1 MEISMLTTTFTG
13 NITFF
18 EIVTHDGQG
27 NPLDNPFLAA
37 KIAVNDVNDN
47 GLTIEVRTK
56 NGLLKAAQDG
66 ENLTGTRVTVAGSID
81 LASISSHWMN
91 DEGDLIA
98 RKKPQFRVY
107 VNMIERHGRKQ
118 SAPAVQAELAV

>member
-1 MEISMLTTTFTG
+1 
-13 NITFF
+13 
-18 EIVTHDGQG
+18 VTHDGQS

-118 SAPAVQAELAV
+118 PAPAAATVQAELAV

>member
-1 MEISMLTTTFTG
+1 MLTTTFTG
-13 NITFF
+13 NITFA

-27 NPLDNPFLAA
+27 NTLDNPFLA
-37 KIAVNDVNDN
+37 
-47 GLTIEVRTK
+47 
-56 NGLLKAAQDG
+56 
-66 ENLTGTRVTVAGSID
+66 SD

-118 SAPAVQAELAV
+118 PAPAAATVQAELAV